1 MDQDGSDSTP
11 VHPEP
16 EDVFIPDLI
25 RYDLVEKSG
34 IPEDIVR
41 TEISGKRIFVANNVN
56 EVEKVQKMLFESS
69 PDPVHKNGLSFSW
82 AQLEKWNKEQIFPII
97 LFAYKNFYGQYR
109 LLRIRKNPKI
119 TFYDAKYLS
128 PKGSTN
134 YIYIPELIIQKI
146 ENERL
151 ENIHTVLVTEGEKKA
166 IALSRLCLPEQ
177 GVITIGLIGWYGYCL
192 KGGAILED
200 FITLVKGR
208 RVVLVPDAPDLFNQK
223 TKGNPLGTGVPK
235 ALKDLIKQLVK
246 NINVE
251 FDQIFVANFSKE
263 CNGNEKVG
271 ADDFLKIY
279 PNLAF
284 DEFLKNYCISAED
297 YLDALEK
304 EKEDKPP
311 KPDSTLLLADG
322 IEKSNR
328 LSFIQNKNGA
338 WYIDIKNSEGKILET
353 IRVNSDEAVKAIV
366 GLADDLKIPPINE
379 EKVLTILEERAKATQ
394 RGERKSNLYDGQVK
408 IHTQRYYAI
417 YENYAPIA
425 FVVAENPQR
434 GTFLIVEVDKETQPY
449 KRLTY
454 HELIHRFPSH
464 RWVLP
469 KDTTPLPKIESPKPE
484 ELKEEGPLL
493 QLYKK
498 IFKVGTDKAYIFI
511 AFHFQTFLGE
521 VPRYILYLIGPQGS
535 GKSTA
540 AKQLKAALTGDD
552 SVINTL
558 GKGKEDLPLLFSQ
571 QDIVIWDNAEQKS
584 VDTQTHQLLCSS
596 STGGGHFQR
605 QLYTDEVIRKFVLH
619 TNLIITSVHQPSQIT
634 RNSAAADLER
644 RLLVVKFP
652 GREDEHNTSPKFLI
666 EDAKNLRPHLL
677 GWWLM
682 ALGYIMKRWQ
692 DLPPEE
698 RIKSTSPGVCFVEI
712 HQAIRLLEEGGLLGK
727 PGTFD
732 KIYKKNAQ
740 ETFEQYIE
748 EDQLLTLFANVF
760 IDEQKD
766 GKLGP
771 IKDTELSEKM
781 KNKAEEFGWSEKKK
795 EEINFYSIRS
805 IRNKLE
811 KNPKIGIR
819 IVKNSK
825 DKKGNPLRIYE
836 STNSGWITSLLNEKN
851 GDEPQITPE
860 SSPMNGHP
868 KEDLSIQELF
878 QPEESQITSESSNGQ
893 PDFTQEFSSQITPE
907 QTNGKLLSTS
917 QNPSNAKETEIP
929 HLDNIE
935 NGIVKDNVKRMM
947 KGIKQRTLH
956 IRDIEIEFAAKL
968 PPEIQDQILLTYMEN
983 NLSPEQYEEKAKY
996 FHNVILN
1003 DCKVFKVKQER
1014 RWTYLVT
1021 RVNALLKEKYS

>member
-1 MDQDGSDSTP
+1 VDQDGSDSTP

-16 EDVFIPDLI
+16 EDVSIPDLI

-41 TEISGKRIFVANNVN
+41 TEISGKRIFVVNNVDAAK
-56 EVEKVQKMLFESS
+56 EVQKKLLESS
-69 PDPVHKNGLSFSW
+69 PDLVHKNSLSFSEE
-82 AQLEKWNKEQIFPII
+82 QLEKEQIFPII

-353 IRVNSDEAVKAIV
+353 IPVNSDEAVKAIV
-366 GLADDLKIPPINE
+366 GLADNLKIKPINE

-434 GTFLIVEVDKETQPY
+434 GTSLIVEVDKETQQY
-449 KRLTY
+449 KIWRLTY

-469 KDTTPLPKIESPKPE
+469 KDTAPLPKIEFPRPE
-484 ELKEEGPLL
+484 ELKEEGSLL
-493 QLYKK
+493 QLYKEN
-498 IFKVGTDKAYIFI
+498 FKVDTDKAYIFI

-521 VPRYILYLIGPQGS
+521 VHRYILYLIGPPGS
-535 GKSTA
+535 GKSTT

-571 QDIVIWDNAEQKS
+571 QNIVIWDNAEPKS
-584 VDTQTHQLLCSS
+584 VDPQTHQLLCSS

-605 QLYTDEVIRKFVLH
+605 QLYANEALKKYVLH
-619 TNLIITSVHQPSQIT
+619 PNLIITSVHQPSQIT

-644 RLLVVKFP
+644 RLLVVEFP
-652 GREDEHNTSPKFLI
+652 EREGEYNKSSKFLI
-666 EDAKNLRPHLL
+666 EDAKNLRPRLL

-766 GKLGP
+766 GRLGP

-819 IVKNSK
+819 IVKNNKDK

-851 GDEPQITPE
+851 GEESQNTPE
-860 SSPMNGHP
+860 SKAPMN
-868 KEDLSIQELF
+868 LSRQELF

-893 PDFTQEFSSQITPE
+893 PEEDLFISQ
-907 QTNGKLLSTS
+907 K
-917 QNPSNAKETEIP
+917 PSNAEETY
-929 HLDNIE
+929 LDDIE
-935 NGIVKDNVKRMM
+935 DKTVKNAVKR
-947 KGIKQRTLH
+947 I
-956 IRDIEIEFAAKL
+956 
-968 PPEIQDQILLTYMEN
+968 MEETSFSLKRN
-983 NLSPEQYEEKAKY
+983 K
-996 FHNVILN
+996 I
-1003 DCKVFKVKQER
+1003 
-1014 RWTYLVT
+1014 YL
-1021 RVNALLKEKYS
+1021 